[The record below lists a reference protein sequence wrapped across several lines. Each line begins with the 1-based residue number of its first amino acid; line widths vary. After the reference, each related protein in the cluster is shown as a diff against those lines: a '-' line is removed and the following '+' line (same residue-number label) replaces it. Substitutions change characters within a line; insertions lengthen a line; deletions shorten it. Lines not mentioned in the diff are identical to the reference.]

1 MQELT
6 LLRDF
11 ALIMIVAGA
20 VTLVFRKF
28 KQPPILGYLIAGLL
42 IGPGTFAFISVSDT
56 YTIGLLADL
65 GLVLLLF
72 GLGLEFSWNKI
83 RGIGLTVLI
92 IGVAEILTM
101 LCLGY
106 GLGRL
111 LGWSTMDSLFLGAAL
126 HISSSAVIVKVLRD
140 LGKLDQTS
148 SRLIVGILVVEDF
161 AAVIMIAI
169 FSGMA
174 TTGTADIGDIG
185 SLVLRL
191 VIFVMATLLLGA
203 ILVPRIIKFA
213 HQFLSREV
221 LLITALGLAFGMA
234 LLGEYLGLS
243 VAVGAFLMGSLIGD
257 SEHSEEVLEVVSPI
271 RDMFAALFFVAI
283 GMLIDLANFRSF
295 LVPALA
301 AAAFF
306 IVGKVVA
313 NTVVTFFSGYD
324 GRTSVQVG
332 MGMPQMGEFSLAIAR
347 VGADQGILLAPL
359 YPVIGAATAFT
370 SFLYPYITRSA
381 DTVSSWLGRKS
392 PSFLVAYISRLAE
405 WLQALRSTL
414 GRDTRAGQ
422 KVRVYLKSIVIN
434 SLILLVI
441 LGIGTFTIQFVEDL
455 AQLSRI
461 RADVVGILFGLVFLL
476 LSVPSLL
483 VIWRGLQGLVDEA
496 AIYLVTRRESAR
508 LLRRESLRIVLRDS
522 IVIVLSVFLAM
533 WSIPLILQFL
543 AIGSFALAIPLLIIG
558 MILFL
563 VASSVRRI
571 HGQFEKTFGEV
582 FLGEKYA
589 SAAEMPSSEL
599 VSHGFFTKLVNVARR
614 LGEKMHRR
622 MRRGPSGE
630 RHE

>member
-1 MQELT
+1 MEELT

-20 VTLVFRKF
+20 VTLLFRKF

-42 IGPGTFAFISVSDT
+42 IGPTGPFISVSDP

-83 RGIGLTVLI
+83 RGIGLTVLV

-148 SRLIVGILVVEDF
+148 SKLIVGILVVEDF
-161 AAVIMIAI
+161 AAVIMIAV

-185 SLVLRL
+185 SLILRL
-191 VIFVMATLLLGA
+191 VIFVVATLLLGA
-203 ILVPRIIKFA
+203 LIVPRIIRFA

-257 SEHSEEVLEVVSPI
+257 SEHSEEVLDAVSPI

-283 GMLIDLANFRSF
+283 GMLIDLADFRNF

-301 AAAFF
+301 ASAVF
-306 IVGKVVA
+306 IFGKTIA
-313 NTVVTFFSGYD
+313 NTVATFFAGYN
-324 GRTSVQVG
+324 GKTAVQVG

-347 VGADQGILLAPL
+347 VGADQGVLLAPL
-359 YPVIGAATAFT
+359 YSVVGVATAFT
-370 SFLYPYITRSA
+370 SFLYPYINRSA
-381 DTVSSWLGRKS
+381 DTVSGWLGRKA
-392 PSFLVAYISRLAE
+392 PSFLVTYVSRLAE

-414 GRDTRAGQ
+414 TRDTRAGQ
-422 KVRVYLKSIVIN
+422 KVRTHLKSIVIN

-441 LGIGTFTIQFVEDL
+441 LGIGTFTIQFVEDI
-455 AQLSRI
+455 ASLSHI
-461 RADVVGILFGLVFLL
+461 RTDLIGILFGFVFLIF
-476 LSVPSLL
+476 SVPSLL
-483 VIWRGLQGLVDEA
+483 IIWRGLQGLVDEA
-496 AIYLVTRRESAR
+496 AIYLVGRRESAR
-508 LLRRESLRIVLRDS
+508 VLRREGLRIVLRDS

-543 AIGSFALAIPLLIIG
+543 AIGSFALAVPLLIIG
-558 MILFL
+558 VVLFL
-563 VASSVRRI
+563 VVSSIRRI
-571 HGQFEKTFGEV
+571 HGQFEETFGRV
-582 FLGEKYA
+582 FLGEDYV
-589 SAAEMPSSEL
+589 SAAQSPKSEIVSPGVLSRL
-599 VSHGFFTKLVNVARR
+599 VGLARR
-614 LGEKMHRR
+614 FVESFGRR
-622 MRRGPSGE
+622 IRRRPHDE
-630 RHE
+630 IQR